1 MYHICNLNTLKRY
14 KRNQNWWNPI
24 FRTLSF
30 GVDIIVFVE
39 IYVVFRI
46 IFSSVS
52 ICVFAFAD
60 LTFTLLLKKL
70 LLGPSIFYCWPPTF
84 APIVF
89 FLLQVELTLCH
100 LASLMTLFKRCV
112 YFDFFTSGGT
122 QIRALS
128 MNKPHFSS
136 TLSILPSIEF
146 PWAAAILKRKNVSI
160 IFIFT
165 FCTCSQ
171 FLKIW

>member
-30 GVDIIVFVE
+30 GVDIIVFIE
-39 IYVVFRI
+39 IYVVFRVV
-46 IFSSVS
+46 FSSVS

-70 LLGPSIFYCWPPTF
+70 LVWPSIFTDNRPL
-84 APIVF
+84 